1 LGIEAAAGGI
11 DAGGAAAVLPGH
23 GMRQEPDL
31 NFVTRKGVAGDL
43 GLLREMLFEAA
54 YWRPGVPRPGLEA
67 GLARPDLASLLS
79 GWGRTGDLALV
90 AVTPDGVD
98 LGAAW
103 LRYWTEELHSYG
115 FVDAATPELGI
126 GVRAEARRH
135 GVGEALLRALLT
147 EARQLGVRRISLSVE
162 KDNPAIR
169 LYRRVG
175 FVDHAEAGSAWTM
188 VADLGEAITATRFS
202 VGE

>member
-1 LGIEAAAGGI
+1 MGIEATADVI
-11 DAGGAAAVLPGH
+11 DAGGAAPVLSGH

-31 NFVTRKGVAGDL
+31 NFVTRKGGAGDL

-54 YWRPGVPRPGLEA
+54 YWRPDVLRPELEA
-67 GLARPDLASLLS
+67 GLARPDLAGLLA
-79 GWGRTGDLALV
+79 GWGRAGDLALV

-103 LRYWTEELHSYG
+103 LRYWTEEQHSYG
-115 FVDAATPELGI
+115 FVDATTPELGI

-147 EARQLGVRRISLSVE
+147 EARRRGVQRISLSVE
-162 KDNPAIR
+162 KDNTAIR

-175 FVDHAEAGSAWTM
+175 FVEHAEAGSAWTM
-188 VADLGEAITATRFS
+188 VADLGEAITAARFAA
-202 VGE
+202 GE